1 METSL
6 KGSGVFIST
15 RHFLTVA
22 QSLSHGFKADGQP
35 NYLPK
40 EILRIRTQLHD
51 HKVLKYERHPHRD
64 KLHSR
69 NNIAVILVSSYI

>member
-22 QSLSHGFKADGQP
+22 QSLTDEVMVDGRLTYVQ
-35 NYLPK
+35 K
-40 EILRIRTQLHD
+40 ELLSIKTPLHH
-51 HKVLKYERHPHRD
+51 HKVLNYERHPHHD
-64 KLHSR
+64 MLHYR